1 MSVVSDVLQRQG
13 KFTHAN
19 EIMQQ
24 AKSAGI
30 FETLEQQ
37 QTFSTSTEGLA
48 NRIAGLAIYNQVN
61 LKTPILGA
69 MPKIDRTG
77 DESVNIDSDSPTAT
91 FRATFNPPSVSGVAG
106 GGSIPSA
113 SEFDFRTVEARVKI
127 NSMTIQNDFIHDIE
141 SRLGHDT
148 VGWDELMELGSQYVD
163 RSLERDTVA
172 RGVVSGGDQYSAD
185 DLTVQLDRVIA
196 SEDEETNADDFAGT
210 PYTAGDLDVYD
221 IDRTDTGAGGTN
233 ESNWFDSTVDHGSG
247 TLRQLTSDLVNDHI
261 DTQIQD
267 STAEYENLIMITG
280 RDTARVLSD
289 LKESQFRYDGSRDPG
304 REGVNDAET
313 RFGVNVSSRISHWD
327 GIPIVVAPT
336 VPGQS
341 LSRIFTL
348 DPTPGQTPQ
357 GTEAL
362 PKIGLESYRAP
373 DVWQAGPDQ
382 PVNPI
387 ATGNIEQKAVWAHYN
402 EVVSRD
408 TSAQG
413 KIIETEE

>member
-1 MSVVSDVLQRQG
+1 MSVTNDVLQRHGQ
-13 KFTHAN
+13 FN
-19 EIMQQ
+19 YRSEIQQ
-24 AKSAGI
+24 LAKEAGI

-37 QTFSTSTEGLA
+37 QFSTSDPGLA

-61 LKTPILGA
+61 LKTPIIGA

-77 DESVNIDSDSPTAT
+77 DENINVDSDSPAAT
-91 FRATFNPPSVSGVAG
+91 FRAAFNPPSVSGVAG

-113 SEFDFRTVEARVKI
+113 SEWDFRTVEARIKI
-127 NSMTIQNDFIHDIE
+127 NSMAIESDFIHDIE

-148 VGWDELMELGSQYVD
+148 VGWQELMDLGAQYVD

-185 DLTVQLDRVIA
+185 DLTVQLDRVIS
-196 SEDEETNADDFAGT
+196 SEDEENNGT
-210 PYTAGDLDVYD
+210 DINGDAYTSGDLDVYD
-221 IDRTDTGAGGTN
+221 VTRANTADGESN
-233 ESNWFDSTVDHGSG
+233 EANWFDATVDNGGG
-247 TLRQLTSDLVNDHI
+247 TVRQLTADLVNDHI

-267 STAEYENLIMITG
+267 SSAEYENLIMITG

-289 LKESQFRYDGSRDPG
+289 LKESQFRYDGSRNPSRDN
-304 REGVNDAET
+304 VNDAET

-327 GIPIVVAPT
+327 GIPIVVAPS
-336 VPGQS
+336 VPGQN
-341 LSRIFTL
+341 LSRIFTI

-362 PKIGLESYRAP
+362 PKIGLETYRAP

-382 PVNPI
+382 AVNPL
-387 ATGNIEQKAVWAHYN
+387 ATGNISQEAVWAYYN
-402 EVVSRD
+402 EVVCRD
-408 TSAQG
+408 VSAQG
-413 KIIETEE
+413 KITEIEE

>member
-1 MSVVSDVLQRQG
+1 MSATNDILQRQG
-13 KFTHAN
+13 QFNHRTQ
-19 EIMQQ
+19 IQQ
-24 AKSAGI
+24 LAKESGI

-37 QTFSTSTEGLA
+37 QFSTGDPGLA

-61 LKTPILGA
+61 LQTPIIGA

-77 DESVNIDSDSPTAT
+77 DENINVDSDSPAAT
-91 FRATFNPPSVSGVAG
+91 FRAAFNPPSVSGVAG
-106 GGSIPSA
+106 GGSVPSA
-113 SEFDFRTVEARVKI
+113 VEWDFRTVEARIKI
-127 NSMTIQNDFIHDIE
+127 ISMAIENDFIHDIE

-148 VGWDELMELGSQYVD
+148 VGWSELMELGRQYVD

-196 SEDEETNADDFAGT
+196 SEDEEANATDINGDA
-210 PYTAGDLDVYD
+210 YTDGDLDVYD
-221 IDRTDTGAGGTN
+221 IDRSATSNGDSN
-233 ESNWFDSTVDHGSG
+233 EGNWADATVDNGAG

-267 STAEYENLIMITG
+267 SSAEYENLIMITG

-289 LKESQFRYDGSRDPG
+289 LKESQFRYDGSRAPG
-304 REGVNDAET
+304 REDVNDAQT
-313 RFGVNVSSRISHWD
+313 RYGVDVSSRISHWD
-327 GIPIVVAPT
+327 GIPIVVAPS

-348 DPTPGQTPQ
+348 DPTPGQTPE
-357 GTEAL
+357 GTQAL
-362 PKIGLESYRAP
+362 PKIGLETYRAP

-382 PVNPI
+382 AVNPL
-387 ATGNIEQKAVWAHYN
+387 ATGNIAQEAAWAMYP
-402 EVVSRD
+402 EVVCRD
-408 TSAQG
+408 FGSQG
-413 KIIETEE
+413 KITELEE

>member
-1 MSVVSDVLQRQG
+1 MSVTNEVLSKQG
-13 KFTHAN
+13 DFNHRAQ
-19 EIMQQ
+19 IQQ
-24 AKSAGI
+24 LAKDSGI
-30 FETLEQQ
+30 FSTLEQQ
-37 QTFSTSTEGLA
+37 QFSTSDPGLA

-61 LKTPILGA
+61 LKTPIIGA

-77 DESVNIDSDSPTAT
+77 DENINVATDSPAAT
-91 FRATFNPPSVSGVAG
+91 FRAAFNPPSVSGVAG

-113 SEFDFRTVEARVKI
+113 VEWDYRTVEGRVKI
-127 NSMTIQNDFIHDIE
+127 NSMAIENDFIHDIE

-148 VGWDELMELGSQYVD
+148 VSWESLMDLGSQYVD

-196 SEDEETNADDFAGT
+196 SEDEETNATDINGDA
-210 PYTAGDLDVYD
+210 YTDGDLDVYD
-221 IDRTDTGAGGTN
+221 VDRTDTGNGGDN
-233 ESNWFDSTVDHGSG
+233 EANWFDATVSNGAG

-261 DTQIQD
+261 DTQVQD
-267 STAEYENLIMITG
+267 SSAEYENLIMITG

-289 LKESQFRYDGSRDPG
+289 LKESQFRYDGSRQPG
-304 REGVNDAET
+304 RDGVNDAET

-327 GIPIVVAPT
+327 GIPIVVAPS

-341 LSRIFTL
+341 LSRIFTI

-362 PKIGLESYRAP
+362 PKIGLETYRSP
-373 DVWQAGPDQ
+373 DVWEAGPDQ

-387 ATGNIEQKAVWAHYN
+387 ATGNISQEAVWAHYN
-402 EVVSRD
+402 EVVCRD
-408 TSAQG
+408 PASQG
-413 KIIETEE
+413 KITEIEE

>member
-1 MSVVSDVLQRQG
+1 MSVMQDVLARQG
-13 KFTHAN
+13 GFTHTN
-19 EIMQQ
+19 EIVKQ

-30 FETLEQQ
+30 FDTLEQQ
-37 QTFSTSTEGLA
+37 QTFSTDTVGLA

-77 DESVNIDSDSPTAT
+77 DENINVEADSPAAT

-172 RGVVSGGDQYSAD
+172 RGVVSGGDEYSAD

-196 SEDEETNADDFAGT
+196 SEDEENNADDFQGT
-210 PYTAGDLDVYD
+210 PYTDGDLDVYD
-221 IDRTDTGAGGTN
+221 IDRTATGAGASN
-233 ESNWFDSTVDHGSG
+233 ESNWFDATVDNGGGS
-247 TLRQLTSDLVNDHI
+247 LRQLTSDLVNDAI

-267 STAEYENLIMITG
+267 SSAEYENLIMITG

-289 LKESQFRYDGSRDPG
+289 LKESQFRYDGSRNPG
-304 REGVNDAET
+304 RDNVNDAET
-313 RFGVNVSSRISHWD
+313 RYGVDVSSRISHWD
-327 GIPIVVAPT
+327 GIPIVVAPS

-341 LSRIFTL
+341 LSRIFVL
-348 DPTPGQTPQ
+348 DPTPGQTPE
-357 GTEAL
+357 GTQAL

-402 EVVSRD
+402 EVVCRD
-408 TSAQG
+408 PSAQL
-413 KIIETEE
+413 KISELEE